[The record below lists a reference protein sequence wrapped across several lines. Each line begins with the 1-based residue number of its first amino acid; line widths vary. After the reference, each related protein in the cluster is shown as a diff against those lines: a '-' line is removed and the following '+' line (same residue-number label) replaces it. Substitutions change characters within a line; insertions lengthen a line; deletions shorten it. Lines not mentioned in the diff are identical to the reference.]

1 LQADR
6 DGDGEIVHHRA
17 ESGALLMHV
26 DEDFAEPAGMVQGN
40 EAIKNATSIIDYVF
54 RELAVS
60 YLGRNDL
67 AHVDPSDFSNTTI
80 GRGMSEGRL
89 PVSKGLTRGQ
99 TFKVVSGGEPK
110 GFAGG
115 SGPSSTRAAPTAFS
129 GSNVLSLK
137 PASDDALAYKRDY
150 EERAK
155 ELEEEIADE
164 NLPDLFESNEPS
176 ATTALFSDKAEAD
189 ASAAKAVAAERRQ
202 KAIMQGYT
210 GNMCSECQNFT
221 MVRNGTCEKCDTC
234 GATSGCS

>member
-1 LQADR
+1 
-6 DGDGEIVHHRA
+6 
-17 ESGALLMHV
+17 
-26 DEDFAEPAGMVQGN
+26 
-40 EAIKNATSIIDYVF
+40 
-54 RELAVS
+54 
-60 YLGRNDL
+60 
-67 AHVDPSDFSNTTI
+67 
-80 GRGMSEGRL
+80 
-89 PVSKGLTRGQ
+89 
-99 TFKVVSGGEPK
+99 
-110 GFAGG
+110 
-115 SGPSSTRAAPTAFS
+115 
-129 GSNVLSLK
+129 VLSLK